1 MKERPIL
8 FSAPMVRAIL
18 DGRKT
23 VTRRVVDEA
32 RMFAKVGD
40 FLPWFTSSYK
50 YDPHLAKR
58 VAEFQ
63 GWTRVGPYG
72 APGDRLWVK
81 ETWHPCARIGFDV
94 EVEYRADES
103 SKTRRWNGDGD
114 MDAMIARDAW
124 RPSIFMPRWASRISL
139 DVISVSVER
148 LHDITEADARAEGI
162 YCDESQHNRGWHVS
176 GDNTRHNAP
185 THAFRALWT
194 AINGPESWAEN
205 PWVWRVEFR
214 RREETR

>member
-18 DGRKT
+18 DDRKT

-40 FLPWFTSSYK
+40 CLPWFTSSYK

-81 ETWHPCARIGFDV
+81 ETWHPCARIGLNV
-94 EVEYRADES
+94 EVEYLADES
-103 SKTRRWNGDGD
+103 SETRRWNGDGD

-124 RPSIFMPRWASRISL
+124 RPSIFMPRWASRITL
-139 DVISVSVER
+139 DVTSVSVER
-148 LHDITEADARAEGI
+148 LHDITEEDAKAEGV
-162 YCDESQHNRGWHVS
+162 ERVNGHPVRGAVFGVGPTYREGFAQIWHDIH
-176 GDNTRHNAP
+176 GA
-185 THAFRALWT
+185 
-194 AINGPESWAEN
+194 ESWNAN
-205 PWVWRVEFR
+205 PWVWRVGFR
-214 RREETR
+214 RREEIR